1 MAKHYQNAYHDT
13 QIDDARVVTYC
24 AECYAP
30 ICEGYEFLR
39 IGGED
44 YCPSCVRQHWM
55 IAEADDSVPD
65 WIEDDYD
72 E

>member
-1 MAKHYQNAYHDT
+1 MRRQYSSAYHDT
-13 QIDDARVVTYC
+13 QLDDAREVTYC
-24 AECYAP
+24 AECGEA
-30 ICEGYEFLR
+30 ICEGYVFLR

-44 YCPSCVRQHWM
+44 FCESCVRQHWM